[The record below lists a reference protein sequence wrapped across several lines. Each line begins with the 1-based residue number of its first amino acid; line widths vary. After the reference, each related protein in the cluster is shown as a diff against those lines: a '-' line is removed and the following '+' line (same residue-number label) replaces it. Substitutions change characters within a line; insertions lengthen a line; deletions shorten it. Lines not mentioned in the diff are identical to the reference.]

1 MKKVLIIRGSA
12 LGDVVKFLPVA
23 SALKNNFDEEFE
35 IHWLV
40 TKKFKTVLEGNR
52 FIDKILV
59 FEDYKDLWFRIAKRI
74 FRRKDSLVGLNKWL
88 KFSKANKLQKEN
100 YDIVINLH
108 EKFDAAMFAEACS
121 APKLAK
127 APWLPGSD
135 VVSKEDKNVILK
147 GLETLK
153 SLDKKFDVDDFV
165 NKNIDYGWNFGAEEL
180 ERTESLLKNNGL
192 DSDRFIIF
200 VLSTTWESKNYPVKN
215 WIKLTQLAV
224 ENNKAVVF
232 MGDAKDKE
240 ALKKIKASVNGSQL
254 VDLIGKTSL
263 RQMIMVLNKADVV
276 VGGDTGPLHIAA
288 SLNVPTI
295 TLMNST
301 SPEVHGTLG
310 KKGIMLTADY
320 PCKNCYKVVCPKGE
334 CCMQYIAPEKVFETI
349 LRCAELESVSNN

>member
-59 FEDYKDLWFRIAKRI
+59 FEDYKDLWFRIAKRV

-108 EKFDAAMFAEACS
+108 EKFDAAMFAEVCS

-135 VVSKEDKNVILK
+135 VEYEYKNGSLQ
-147 GLETLK
+147 GLDTLK
-153 SLDKKFDVDDFV
+153 SLNAEFDVTSF
-165 NKNIDYGWNFGAEEL
+165 KSKFIDRGWNFSLEEVK
-180 ERTESLLKNNGL
+180 RTEDILCINGW
-192 DSDRFIIF
+192 DKDKYIVF
-200 VLSTTWESKNYPVKN
+200 VLGTTWESKNYPVEN
-215 WIKLTQLAV
+215 WIKLTELLQKDDRKIV
-224 ENNKAVVF
+224 CV
-232 MGDAKDKE
+232 GDAKDKDV
-240 ALKKIKASVNGSQL
+240 LNKIRAAVSGDIL
-254 VDLIGKTSL
+254 IDLIGKTSL
-263 RQMIMVLNKADVV
+263 REMAIVLSKAEVV

-288 SLNVPTI
+288 SLNIKTV
-295 TLMNST
+295 TLMNPT
-301 SPEVHGTLG
+301 CDVHAPLNN
-310 KKGIMLTADY
+310 KGIVLTADY
-320 PCKNCYKVVCPKGE
+320 DCNNCHEVKCPKGV
-334 CCMQYIAPEKVFETI
+334 CCMQYIDPRKVADVVMS
-349 LRCAELESVSNN
+349 LDS

>member
-74 FRRKDSLVGLNKWL
+74 FRRKDSLAGLKKWL

-108 EKFDAAMFAEACS
+108 EKFDAAMFAEVCN

-135 VVSKEDKNVILK
+135 VEYEYKNGSLQ
-147 GLETLK
+147 GLDTLK
-153 SLDKKFDVDDFV
+153 SLDAKFDVTSF
-165 NKNIDYGWNFGAEEL
+165 KSKFIDRGWNFSLEE
-180 ERTESLLKNNGL
+180 
-192 DSDRFIIF
+192 
-200 VLSTTWESKNYPVKN
+200 V
-215 WIKLTQLAV
+215 
-224 ENNKAVVF
+224 
-232 MGDAKDKE
+232 
-240 ALKKIKASVNGSQL
+240 
-254 VDLIGKTSL
+254 
-263 RQMIMVLNKADVV
+263 
-276 VGGDTGPLHIAA
+276 
-288 SLNVPTI
+288 
-295 TLMNST
+295 
-301 SPEVHGTLG
+301 
-310 KKGIMLTADY
+310 
-320 PCKNCYKVVCPKGE
+320 
-334 CCMQYIAPEKVFETI
+334 
-349 LRCAELESVSNN
+349 